1 MFPISIYIS
10 YFHNVYLYFLFKFIC
25 WISCWS
31 CGQCILIM
39 LIVWELIVSEW
50 GLCNW
55 DQKSKFREVV
65 YFHLLT
71 LIILCDKVFAYSSSI
86 LNSEC
91 WYCHQILLLI
101 CYTIYMLYRIK
112 IKLIV
117 SRKKIEHVKKLVYI
131 RDLCIQQQIYDIC
144 IKIQIEV
151 GSKKSD
157 ILHLN

>member
-1 MFPISIYIS
+1 VYVSHF
-10 YFHNVYLYFLFKFIC
+10 YLYFIF
-25 WISCWS
+25 S
-31 CGQCILIM
+31 QCIFIFLIQIHM
-39 LIVWELIVSEW
+39 LNQLLELWTMYTYNVDCVGVDSEW
-50 GLCNW
+50 VRPMQLR
-55 DQKSKFREVV
+55 SKIKVPRSCLFSLA
-65 YFHLLT
+65 Y
-71 LIILCDKVFAYSSSI
+71 IILCDKVFAYSSSI

-144 IKIQIEV
+144 IKIQIEA